1 LNPVSAPTPCLSV
14 QTAAIRI
21 CILTV
26 LTPLNQSGYHE
37 NHWRKTLSEKII
49 HVTDSDFEE
58 KILNADGP
66 VLIDYW
72 AEWCGPCKM
81 IAPLISEL
89 AEEYDGKLT
98 VAKMDID
105 TNRQTPVTY
114 NIRGIPTMMIF
125 KDGQVQATKVGAVS
139 KGMLTSFVEENI

>member
-1 LNPVSAPTPCLSV
+1 MIPVSAPPIFKSLRQQQSEYG
-14 QTAAIRI
+14 
-21 CILTV
+21 ILTAQ
-26 LTPLNQSGYHE
+26 TPLNQCGCNA
-37 NHWRKTLSEKII
+37 NHWRKTLSENII
-49 HVTDSDFEE
+49 HVTDGDFEQ
-58 KILNADGP
+58 KVLNAEGP

-81 IAPLISEL
+81 IAPLIHEL
-89 AEEYDGKLT
+89 ADEYEGKLT

-105 TNRQTPVTY
+105 SNRQTPMNY
-114 NIRGIPTMMIF
+114 NIRGIPTIMIF

>member
-1 LNPVSAPTPCLSV
+1 MPQPLFRVFRQQQSEYG
-14 QTAAIRI
+14 
-21 CILTV
+21 ILTV
-26 LTPLNQSGYHE
+26 LTSLNQPGY
-37 NHWRKTLSEKII
+37 NVDHWRNTLSDKII
-49 HVTDSDFEE
+49 HVTDSDFEQ
-58 KILNADGP
+58 KVLNADGP

-81 IAPLISEL
+81 IAPLINEL
-89 AEEYDGKLT
+89 ANEYEGKLT

-105 TNRQTPVTY
+105 SNRQTPMTY

>member
-1 LNPVSAPTPCLSV
+1 VPQPLFRVFRQQQSEYG
-14 QTAAIRI
+14 
-21 CILTV
+21 ILTV
-26 LTPLNQSGYHE
+26 LTSLNQPGY
-37 NHWRKTLSEKII
+37 NVDHWRNTLSDKII
-49 HVTDSDFEE
+49 HVTDSDFEQ
-58 KILNADGP
+58 KVLNADGP

-81 IAPLISEL
+81 IAPLINEL
-89 AEEYDGKLT
+89 ANEYEGKLT

-105 TNRQTPVTY
+105 SNRQTPMTY

>member
-1 LNPVSAPTPCLSV
+1 MSD
-14 QTAAIRI
+14 
-21 CILTV
+21 
-26 LTPLNQSGYHE
+26 
-37 NHWRKTLSEKII
+37 KII

-58 KILNADGP
+58 KVLNAEGP

-81 IAPLISEL
+81 IAPLINEL
-89 AEEYDGKLT
+89 ADEYDGKLT

-105 TNRQTPVTY
+105 SNRQTPMAY

-139 KGMLTSFVEENI
+139 KGILTSFVEENI

>member
-1 LNPVSAPTPCLSV
+1 MNPVSAPTPFSSV

-21 CILTV
+21 CILTA
-26 LTPLNQSGYHE
+26 LTPLNQRGYNA
-37 NHWRKTLSEKII
+37 NHWRMTLSENII
-49 HVTDSDFEE
+49 HVTDGDFEQ
-58 KILNADGP
+58 KVLNAEGP

-81 IAPLISEL
+81 IAPLIHEL
-89 AEEYDGKLT
+89 ADEYEGKLT

-105 TNRQTPVTY
+105 SNRQTPMNY

-139 KGMLTSFVEENI
+139 KGVLATFVEENI